1 MWVLGCLRSVVSKA
15 SIVSLCLQS
24 SVHRHRAG
32 AHESRAVKT
41 FESQA
46 MNLSRFLLILAAR
59 FKIIL
64 LMLAVTAATALL
76 ASLLL
81 PKSYQASTTLV
92 VYYKGTD
99 PITGFT
105 LPSQL
110 MPGYMA
116 TQIDIIKSM
125 NTALKVVDALKLT
138 ESPAV
143 KRAFMKETEGKGNI
157 RAWQAERLLKYIAV
171 APSRESSVLDISF
184 RASNPQY
191 AADVANA
198 FASAYQQISVQ
209 LKVDPSKKA
218 AVYFND
224 QIRLLR
230 EQFENAQQKLS
241 RYQQERG
248 IVNPDNR
255 LDAETAKLNDL
266 SSQLTLVQAQKM
278 DSSTRRGGAQGSG
291 ARESPDILANP
302 LIQNLKMQLA
312 QAEQRFA
319 GVEKRY
325 TEEHPFYQQARAELD
340 RIRADFNAQIKAT
353 SNSMANNTRILEQ
366 RESEL
371 YAALEAQKIKVL
383 EFNRMQDTIRILANE
398 RDNAQRA
405 YETAAQRFTQANLEG
420 QSNQAD
426 TVVLNPAVPPAK
438 AAAPKVMLNLLL
450 SLFLGSMLG
459 VAVAMLVEMLDRR
472 VRSADDLIK
481 ALRAPVIGV
490 MVWREPGR
498 RRMGF
503 SRMLLPYQAYS
514 N

>member
-1 MWVLGCLRSVVSKA
+1 
-15 SIVSLCLQS
+15 
-24 SVHRHRAG
+24 
-32 AHESRAVKT
+32 
-41 FESQA
+41 
-46 MNLSRFLLILAAR
+46 MNFSRFLLILAAR

-64 LMLAVTAATALL
+64 LMLAVTVAAALL

-81 PKSYQASTTLV
+81 PKTYKASTSLV
-92 VYYKGTD
+92 VNYKGTD

-116 TQIDIIKSM
+116 TQVDIIKSM
-125 NTALKVVDALKLT
+125 NTALNVVDALKLT
-138 ESPAV
+138 ESRAA
-143 KRAFMKETEGKGNI
+143 KRSFMKETDGKGNI
-157 RAWQAERLLKYIAV
+157 RAWQAEKLLKFIDV

-184 RASNPQY
+184 RGSNPQY
-191 AADVANA
+191 AADIANA
-198 FASAYQQISVQ
+198 FATAYQQISVR

-224 QIRLLR
+224 QIRQLHD
-230 EQFENAQQKLS
+230 QFENAQQKLS

-248 IVNPDNR
+248 IVNPDSR
-255 LDAETAKLNDL
+255 SDMETAKLNDL

-278 DSSTRRGGAQGSG
+278 DASSRRGEAQGSG
-291 ARESPDILANP
+291 ARESPDIIANP
-302 LIQNLKMQLA
+302 LIQNLKLQLA

-325 TEEHPFYQQARAELD
+325 TEEHPFYQQARAELN
-340 RIRADFNAQIKAT
+340 RVRADFNAQIKAT

-366 RESEL
+366 REAEL
-371 YAALEAQKIKVL
+371 RAALDAQKIRVL
-383 EFNRMQDTIRILANE
+383 EFNRMQDTIRLLANE

-426 TVVLNPAVPPAK
+426 AVVLNPAVPPAK
-438 AAAPKVMLNLLL
+438 AAAPKVMLNLLA
-450 SLFLGSMLG
+450 SVFLGAMLG
-459 VAVAMLVEMLDRR
+459 VAIAMLIEMLDRR
-472 VRSADDLIK
+472 VRSADDLVK
-481 ALRAPVIGV
+481 SLRAPVIGV
-490 MVWREPGR
+490 MAWKEPRR

-503 SRMLLPYQAYS
+503 SRMLLPNQAYS